1 MQVHSRDPNCKYAI
15 FIRYP
20 AIARPGVAQPW
31 LEHEI
36 WLPQLQPSRPG
47 PRSCC
52 CSRTCQPNTPRRWP
66 GAVGAAV
73 LSAGA
78 LDASAYGP
86 AEAVSRKPPPKA
98 PKAEEPKKVD
108 DFVKLE
114 SGLAYQN
121 KKVNTGAL
129 ANVEMKVRTSPR

>member
-1 MQVHSRDPNCKYAI
+1 
-15 FIRYP
+15 
-20 AIARPGVAQPW
+20 
-31 LEHEI
+31 
-36 WLPQLQPSRPG
+36 
-47 PRSCC
+47 
-52 CSRTCQPNTPRRWP
+52 
-66 GAVGAAV
+66 
-73 LSAGA
+73 
-78 LDASAYGP
+78 
-86 AEAVSRKPPPKA
+86 VSRKPPPKA